1 MLVENNT
8 NVKVRKLY
16 QTHTHTHKINKT
28 VFTNLHGFKFCNKT
42 LFRLIHYLLNFEIE
56 SSILTAHL
64 ILHEL

>member
-28 VFTNLHGFKFCNKT
+28 VFTNLQLHIKHFYNYTLNKVHTEKLFLDTIKCNP
-42 LFRLIHYLLNFEIE
+42 
-56 SSILTAHL
+56 
-64 ILHEL
+64 